1 MGVFARFSRKSKAV
15 AEGSS
20 EEAQA
25 ATLTAD
31 TPEEAAAEGPESGA
45 EKGTGDSEATAAEN
59 VDIPKQQSADEAADN
74 EAGESARK

>member
-1 MGVFARFSRKSKAV
+1 M
-15 AEGSS
+15 AEESS

-45 EKGTGDSEATAAEN
+45 EKGAGDSEATAAEN